1 MNTGIDAL
9 IYDIEIKKAILGKK
23 DQPIEGIEYCKG
35 WGDHAGMGIS
45 CIGAY
50 DYVEQRY
57 RVFMDD
63 NIGEFQKLVDSRKLI
78 VSFNGLAFDNRVCA
92 ANGVVVRDDRSYDIL
107 VELWAAAGLGP
118 HFTFPTH
125 VGFGLDAVGEANF
138 GIRKTGHG
146 ALAPVD
152 FQLGNYGA
160 LIDYC
165 LNDVA
170 MTKRAFDKIIGAG
183 ELVDPRD
190 ETKVLQM
197 RPPIEL
203 AKAA

>member
-1 MNTGIDAL
+1 MNIL

-23 DQPIEGIEYCKG
+23 EAPIEGIDYCLG
-35 WGDHAGMGIS
+35 WHDHANMGIS
-45 CIGAY
+45 CIGVY

-63 NIGEFQKLVDSRKLI
+63 NIDDFIVLAGQRDMV

-92 ANGVVVRDDRSYDIL
+92 ANGIPVRDDRTYDLL

-118 HFTFPTH
+118 QFAYPTH
-125 VGFGLDAVGEANF
+125 LGFGLDAACAANF
-138 GIRKTGHG
+138 GARKTGNG
-146 ALAPVD
+146 ALAPVLYQRGQ
-152 FQLGNYGA
+152 FGQ

-170 MTKRAFDKIIGAG
+170 LTKRLFEHALANRGQ
-183 ELVDPRD
+183 VRDPRNA
-190 ETKVLQM
+190 EAILQL
-197 RPPIEL
+197 RLPEI
-203 AKAA
+203 KQ